1 MKRILLASML
11 LFAAVSIAS
20 AKVEL
25 PPIFADNMVLQQ
37 QTDAALWGK
46 AEPGKKVTITTSWS
60 KAKVS
65 VTADAQGKWFARVAT
80 PVAGG
85 PYEITINDGEAI
97 TLKNILIG
105 EVWICSGQSNMEM
118 QMKGFKGQPVSG
130 SVDLVLTAKATT
142 PIRSC
147 NLKRVKALDP
157 QETCEATWY
166 EHTPEGVFE
175 ASATAYFFAKKLYDV
190 LQIPIGIINVSW
202 GGTPIEAWM
211 NPELLKKEFAS
222 ELKLGHLDTKVWP
235 EKNPYKAPGVLY
247 NGMMHSVTRYTA
259 KGFIWYQGCDNRK
272 RFEQYKRLQPAF
284 VQMLRDEWENQDMGF
299 YFTQIAPY
307 GYKDKEPN
315 PRFAGYMMW
324 AQAQTLDLIP
334 HSGMA
339 ATHDV
344 GEFACIHPADKKTV
358 GDRLAYLAL
367 SNDYGFE
374 MIDANPPIYESFE
387 VKDGEAL
394 VKFKMGN
401 EGLSPI
407 STELEGFELAG
418 EDGVFY
424 PALARVHKDRKILR
438 VRCPEVPNPVAVRYG
453 MFNWSEATVFN
464 CFGIPVS
471 PFRTDNW
478 K

>member
-1 MKRILLASML
+1 MKRILLISML
-11 LFAAVSIAS
+11 LVAAVSIAS

-65 VTADAQGKWFARVAT
+65 VTADADGKWFARVAT

-85 PYEITINDGEAI
+85 PYEITFNDGDKL
-97 TLKNILIG
+97 TLKNVLIG

-118 QMKGFKGQPVSG
+118 QMKGFKGQPVEG
-130 SVDLVLTAKATT
+130 ATDLILTAKATT

-157 QETCEATWY
+157 QETCPATWY
-166 EHTPEGVFE
+166 EHTPGGVNE

-247 NGMMHSVTRYTA
+247 NGMMHSVVKYTA
-259 KGFIWYQGCDNRK
+259 KGFIWGKVCLC
-272 RFEQYKRLQPAF
+272 F
-284 VQMLRDEWENQDMGF
+284 
-299 YFTQIAPY
+299 
-307 GYKDKEPN
+307 
-315 PRFAGYMMW
+315 
-324 AQAQTLDLIP
+324 LICCL
-334 HSGMA
+334 G
-339 ATHDV
+339 
-344 GEFACIHPADKKTV
+344 
-358 GDRLAYLAL
+358 
-367 SNDYGFE
+367 
-374 MIDANPPIYESFE
+374 
-387 VKDGEAL
+387 
-394 VKFKMGN
+394 
-401 EGLSPI
+401 
-407 STELEGFELAG
+407 
-418 EDGVFY
+418 
-424 PALARVHKDRKILR
+424 
-438 VRCPEVPNPVAVRYG
+438 
-453 MFNWSEATVFN
+453 WS
-464 CFGIPVS
+464 
-471 PFRTDNW
+471 
-478 K
+478 